1 MAAVSP
7 SHASLAERPLRRS
20 HPTKEPSALA
30 ALAGICAGGVGQ
42 PASLPRS
49 RAKGIAMSTRT
60 KNTSRT
66 QAAIVLD
73 PTEEFDASGLESG
86 ELSAG
91 AVARD
96 RLPLPAAPGRELSG
110 ELIDEALDRARLRG
124 MLELPDGGQIS
135 DEVIDQLLAGARSEE
150 EIAGPG
156 GLLAQLTK
164 RTSCVNPP
172 AGEKGSAGAGRARMW
187 TRWHISRTPP
197 GDPLTQIAPCANGKS
212 RGPPGGS
219 SGAKRHAPAPPQSRR
234 AAEEGQRQRRGGLRR
249 SELLFGQPAR
259 KREAPAAKF

>member
-1 MAAVSP
+1 
-7 SHASLAERPLRRS
+7 
-20 HPTKEPSALA
+20 
-30 ALAGICAGGVGQ
+30 
-42 PASLPRS
+42 
-49 RAKGIAMSTRT
+49 MSTRT

-187 TRWHISRTPP
+187 TGGTFPGHPLATP
-197 GDPLTQIAPCANGKS
+197 
-212 RGPPGGS
+212 
-219 SGAKRHAPAPPQSRR
+219 SRR
-234 AAEEGQRQRRGGLRR
+234 
-249 SELLFGQPAR
+249 
-259 KREAPAAKF
+259 